1 MHHVSITSEGGAD
14 LIQWVQGSS
23 FASSMHKM
31 IDPDLGNNYNSSEF
45 KKLLAV
51 AKLCIKSGD
60 KPIFYIPQI
69 LHYVQKKLDVS
80 GD

>member
-1 MHHVSITSEGGAD
+1 
-14 LIQWVQGSS
+14 
-23 FASSMHKM
+23 M

-60 KPIFYIPQI
+60 KPMFSIPQI

>member
-60 KPIFYIPQI
+60 KTNI
-69 LHYVQKKLDVS
+69 LYSTDTSLCPEEVRCFR
-80 GD
+80 